1 MGHFPGERGH
11 FRGAESR
18 LQVGL
23 YKWEAP
29 WGGSWTGDQA
39 VPIPSCRAKP

>member
-18 LQVGL
+18 PQVGL

-29 WGGSWTGDQA
+29 WGGSWTGDSSHS
-39 VPIPSCRAKP
+39 IL